1 MDVAK
6 SALSD
11 QLRTGRVSNVKGALW
26 AHRFSSQAELS
37 FAKPDRY
44 SDGNLQTAAV
54 WNDFA
59 IFKGKGA
66 LLVKPLMPQYT
77 KLESGHLRTERK
89 GCMMLS
95 FMPSIGERKYN
106 SEKKQYFALSATE
119 IGALINLGP
128 GKSCEF
134 FHDPSMKSSN
144 AGQVRKSL
152 SVSPLSLTEDNGYFF
167 NLSFGKDDKV
177 AIENGVKEVFK
188 EIFCADV
195 VNNSLKTNERLSVPV
210 TKPEFTVLQTTF
222 SFMLPYLLGWDHA
235 INRPPSTVAPRLSQ
249 IHEWE
254 K

>member
-1 MDVAK
+1 
-6 SALSD
+6 
-11 QLRTGRVSNVKGALW
+11 
-26 AHRFSSQAELS
+26 
-37 FAKPDRY
+37 
-44 SDGNLQTAAV
+44 
-54 WNDFA
+54 
-59 IFKGKGA
+59 
-66 LLVKPLMPQYT
+66 MPQYT

-134 FHDPSMKSSN
+134 FHDPSMKSRYIFYPCNEMRRYKLDSFV
-144 AGQVRKSL
+144 GLSDPKIVKDWMKQVEKIFMNMGCPDEEGEVYHFSHEERGLKLVGNDWEESRVDTTDEL
-152 SVSPLSLTEDNGYFF
+152 GKVQG
-167 NLSFGKDDKV
+167 FGKDDKV